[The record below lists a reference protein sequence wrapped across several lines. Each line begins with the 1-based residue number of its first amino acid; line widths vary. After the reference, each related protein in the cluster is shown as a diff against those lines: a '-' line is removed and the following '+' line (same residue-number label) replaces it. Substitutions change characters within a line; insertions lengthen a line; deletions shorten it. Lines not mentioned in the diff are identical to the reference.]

1 MLPTLVAIEL
11 AAGLVDAARVAADEL
26 SRVAADSRMPMLKA
40 SASYADAAVLLEE
53 GDASG
58 ALGEARR
65 AIALWRDLDVPFEL
79 ARCRA
84 LISRAHRDLEDDASA
99 EVEFQA
105 ARAMFAELGATPRVA
120 ELDALRRDSGGSPLT
135 AREVEVLR
143 LVASGLTNKAIAAEL
158 YLSEKTVARHLS
170 NIFAKLDLP
179 SRTAATAYAY
189 QHRLV

>member
-1 MLPTLVAIEL
+1 
-11 AAGLVDAARVAADEL
+11 
-26 SRVAADSRMPMLKA
+26 MLKA
-40 SASYADAAVLLEE
+40 SASQANAAVLLEE
-53 GDASG
+53 GDAHG

-65 AIALWRDLDVPFEL
+65 ASALWRDLDVPFEL
-79 ARCRA
+79 AQCRA
-84 LISRAHRDLEDDASA
+84 LIARAHRVLEDRRVGRGGIPGRASH
-99 EVEFQA
+99 VRG
-105 ARAMFAELGATPRVA
+105 ARRRTRASRSWTR
-120 ELDALRRDSGGSPLT
+120 LRRQPGTFPLT

-179 SRTAATAYAY
+179 SRAAATAYAY